1 MVPFL
6 FILQPETVN
15 ELPPV
20 VSQFDMIAA
29 LSHKTFNERVLQVPE
44 YMGGRKVLAAL
55 VMKKGGTDSRGTVI
69 CLGTGIV
76 VVVYVLVFLVFFSV
90 MFGTFSSINSIF
102 DMIY

>member
-1 MVPFL
+1 
-6 FILQPETVN
+6 
-15 ELPPV
+15 
-20 VSQFDMIAA
+20 MIAA

-76 VVVYVLVFLVFFSV
+76 VVYVLVFLVFFCLV
-90 MFGTFSSINSIF
+90 WKVFKYKLYFWYDLLALTPIEFDNSPILF
-102 DMIY
+102 LKVAVKI

>member
-1 MVPFL
+1 MSLGKELHLSVSF
-6 FILQPETVN
+6 QPETVN

-55 VMKKGGTDSRGTVI
+55 VMKKGGSESRGTVI
-69 CLGTGIV
+69 CLGTGLLNFKYIS
-76 VVVYVLVFLVFFSV
+76 LQ
-90 MFGTFSSINSIF
+90 
-102 DMIY
+102 

>member
-1 MVPFL
+1 MVPHL

-76 VVVYVLVFLVFFSV
+76 LFSLCIIVF
-90 MFGTFSSINSIF
+90 SILI
-102 DMIY
+102 

>member
-1 MVPFL
+1 MNILILTTIIFGKQPCSLSNVYFDCN
-6 FILQPETVN
+6 LQPETVN

-55 VMKKGGTDSRGTVI
+55 VMKKGGSECRGTVI
-69 CLGTGIV
+69 CLGTGMH
-76 VVVYVLVFLVFFSV
+76 FS
-90 MFGTFSSINSIF
+90 FCIC
-102 DMIY
+102 